1 MTAIS
6 RVAGSTVDARPWVRG
21 WEAVGERDGLRRLLL
36 VLPTLVVLLVL
47 FVAPLTAIL
56 RLSLLDPAPT
66 LRHYLEVVT
75 NPTYLHVLGITFE
88 TAALVTLL
96 CLALGYPLAYVM
108 ATVPGRL
115 AGVLI
120 ILVIVPFWIS
130 VLVRTY
136 AWMVMLGRGGLV
148 NTLLL
153 RLGVVEEPLRLMHS
167 FVGVLVGMTHV
178 LLPFAVLPMYS
189 VMKNIDRDLLR
200 AAENLGANR
209 WQSFRRVFFP
219 LSLLGVVSAAAL
231 VFVSALGFFITPA
244 LLGGPR
250 DVLLSMLIER
260 QVNDLTNWGFGSALA
275 VVLLGLTLLV
285 LIVFRRFLGTAAWGS
300 VVEGR

>member
-6 RVAGSTVDARPWVRG
+6 RVAGSTVDARPWVRA

-209 WQSFRRVFFP
+209 WQAFRRVFFP

-260 QVNDLTNWGFGSALA
+260 QVNDLTNWGLGSALA

>member
-1 MTAIS
+1 
-6 RVAGSTVDARPWVRG
+6 V
-21 WEAVGERDGLRRLLL
+21 
-36 VLPTLVVLLVL
+36 
-47 FVAPLTAIL
+47 
-56 RLSLLDPAPT
+56 
-66 LRHYLEVVT
+66 
-75 NPTYLHVLGITFE
+75 
-88 TAALVTLL
+88 
-96 CLALGYPLAYVM
+96 
-108 ATVPGRL
+108 
-115 AGVLI
+115 
-120 ILVIVPFWIS
+120 LVIVPFWIS

-153 RLGVVEEPLRLMHS
+153 RLGVVEEPLRLMHN

-244 LLGGPR
+244 LLVGPVVR
-250 DVLLSMLIER
+250 EVLHEPGLARRHLAECPRSGADHGAGHRARHAGRPRPRARTLPR
-260 QVNDLTNWGFGSALA
+260 PGPALRARALA
-275 VVLLGLTLLV
+275 HDHPGHHHGHRNLLPLRPPG
-285 LIVFRRFLGTAAWGS
+285 A
-300 VVEGR
+300 

>member
-1 MTAIS
+1 MAVSGATNRTSRTTKVGRTRRRRRRPSRSATASHARSQGRASTMDPATRLIAVTVSPPSVTRAASRLPDPRPGAPGLGSGRREAARVTLGGDTVTAIS
-6 RVAGSTVDARPWVRG
+6 RVAGSIVDARPWLRA
-21 WEAVGERDGLRRLLL
+21 WEAVAERDGLRRLLL

-66 LRHYLEVVT
+66 ARYYLEVVT

-148 NTLLL
+148 NTLL
-153 RLGVVEEPLRLMHS
+153 
-167 FVGVLVGMTHV
+167 
-178 LLPFAVLPMYS
+178 
-189 VMKNIDRDLLR
+189 
-200 AAENLGANR
+200 
-209 WQSFRRVFFP
+209 
-219 LSLLGVVSAAAL
+219 
-231 VFVSALGFFITPA
+231 
-244 LLGGPR
+244 
-250 DVLLSMLIER
+250 
-260 QVNDLTNWGFGSALA
+260 
-275 VVLLGLTLLV
+275 
-285 LIVFRRFLGTAAWGS
+285 
-300 VVEGR
+300 

>member
-1 MTAIS
+1 VTAIS
-6 RVAGSTVDARPWVRG
+6 RVAGSIVDARPWIRA
-21 WEAVGERDGLRRLLL
+21 WEAVAERDGLRRLLL

-66 LRHYLEVVT
+66 ARHYLEVVT

-153 RLGVVEEPLRLMHS
+153 RLGVVEEPLRLMHN

-285 LIVFRRFLGTAAWGS
+285 LIVFRRFLGTAAWSS

>member
-1 MTAIS
+1 VTAIS

-136 AWMVMLGRGGLV
+136 AWMVMLGRGGLL

-209 WQSFRRVFFP
+209 WQAFRRVFFP

>member
-136 AWMVMLGRGGLV
+136 AWMVMLGRGGLL

>member
-260 QVNDLTNWGFGSALA
+260 QVNDLTNWGLGSALA

>member
-1 MTAIS
+1 VTA
-6 RVAGSTVDARPWVRG
+6 

-115 AGVLI
+115 AGVLN

-136 AWMVMLGRGGLV
+136 AWMVMLGRGGLL

-209 WQSFRRVFFP
+209 WQAFRRVFFP

-260 QVNDLTNWGFGSALA
+260 QVNDLTNWGLGSALA

>member
-153 RLGVVEEPLRLMHS
+153 RLGVVEEPLRLMHN

-260 QVNDLTNWGFGSALA
+260 QVNDLTNWGLGSALA

>member
-153 RLGVVEEPLRLMHS
+153 RLGVVEEPLRLMHN

>member
-1 MTAIS
+1 VTAIS

-136 AWMVMLGRGGLV
+136 AWMVMLGRGGLL

-209 WQSFRRVFFP
+209 WQAFRRVFFP

-260 QVNDLTNWGFGSALA
+260 QVNDLTNWGLGSALA

>member
-1 MTAIS
+1 VTAIS
-6 RVAGSTVDARPWVRG
+6 RVAGSIVDARPWVRA

-136 AWMVMLGRGGLV
+136 AWMVMLGRGGLM

-153 RLGVVEEPLRLMHS
+153 WLGVVEEPLRLMHS

-260 QVNDLTNWGFGSALA
+260 QVNDLTNWGLGSALA

>member
-136 AWMVMLGRGGLV
+136 AWMVMLGRGGLL

-209 WQSFRRVFFP
+209 WQAFRRVFFP

-260 QVNDLTNWGFGSALA
+260 QVNDLTNWGLGSALA